1 MLPMRRARPYCCY
14 WSNQI
19 IVIASASKAIQSCVL
34 GIKNRNDGADMLAEK
49 YNDITVKITGHI
61 AEIEIH
67 ALPNNHVS
75 VDLIRDLA
83 NAIEAADADTRV
95 RAIVL
100 CSEGKVFCGGAD
112 LVASDGLLTGKT
124 SNVNP
129 LYVEAVRLFSAAT
142 PVVAAVQGAAIGAG
156 LGLALVADFRIVA
169 PEARFAANFV
179 KLGFHPGFGITHTL
193 PRLIGAQR
201 ASLMCQTGRRVKAEE
216 ALQWGLADELVPH
229 SELRARAHALA
240 AEIAENAPLAVV
252 ATRKTLRAGL
262 AAAVKAATD
271 HELSV
276 QGVRMQT
283 ADFAEGVKAVQER
296 RIGNFTGR

>member
-1 MLPMRRARPYCCY
+1 
-14 WSNQI
+14 
-19 IVIASASKAIQSCVL
+19 
-34 GIKNRNDGADMLAEK
+34 MLAET
-49 YNDITVKITGHI
+49 YNDITVKVTGHV

-83 NAIEAADADTRV
+83 NAFEAADKDARV

-112 LVASDGLLTGKT
+112 LVRRDGLITGKS

-129 LYVEAVRLFSAAT
+129 LYVEAVRLFSCAT

-156 LGLALVADFRIVA
+156 LGLAMVADFRVAA

-179 KLGFHPGFGITHTL
+179 KLGFHPGFGLTHTL
-193 PRLIGAQR
+193 PRVIGVQR
-201 ASLMCQTGRRVKAEE
+201 ASLLFQTGRRVKGEE
-216 ALQWGLADELVPH
+216 ALAMGLVDELVPLAD
-229 SELRARAHALA
+229 LRSRAHALA

-252 ATRKTLRAGL
+252 DTRATLRQGL

-271 HELSV
+271 HELAV
-276 QGVRMQT
+276 QAVLMKT
-283 ADFAEGVKAVQER
+283 EDFAEGVKAVQER
-296 RIGNFTGR
+296 RAGRFTGQ

>member
-1 MLPMRRARPYCCY
+1 
-14 WSNQI
+14 
-19 IVIASASKAIQSCVL
+19 
-34 GIKNRNDGADMLAEK
+34 MLAEK
-49 YNDITVKITGHI
+49 YNAITATVTGHV

-67 ALPNNHVS
+67 AAPNNHVS
-75 VDLIRDLA
+75 VDLVRDLA
-83 NAIEAADADTRV
+83 DAFEAADRDNRV

-112 LVASDGLLTGKT
+112 LVRRDGLITGKT

-129 LYVEAVRLFSAAT
+129 LYVEAVRLFSCAT

-156 LGLALVADFRIVA
+156 LGLAMVADFRVAA

-179 KLGFHPGFGITHTL
+179 KLGFHPGFGLTHTL
-193 PRLIGAQR
+193 QRVIGAQQ
-201 ASLMCQTGRRVKAEE
+201 AGLMFQTGRRLKGEE
-216 ALQWGLADELVPH
+216 ALAIGLVDELAPL
-229 SELRARAHALA
+229 EALRARAHALA

-252 ATRKTLRAGL
+252 ATRATMRAGL

-271 HELSV
+271 HELAV
-276 QGVRMQT
+276 QGELMKT

-296 RIGNFTGR
+296 RAGNFTGT

>member
-1 MLPMRRARPYCCY
+1 ML
-14 WSNQI
+14 
-19 IVIASASKAIQSCVL
+19 K
-34 GIKNRNDGADMLAEK
+34 EK
-49 YNDITVKITGHI
+49 YGDISVTLSGHV
-61 AEIEIH
+61 AEVEIH

-75 VDLIRDLA
+75 VDLMRDLA
-83 NAIEAADADTRV
+83 NAFDDCDASSDA

-112 LVASDGLLTGKT
+112 LVRRDGLITGKT

-129 LYVEAVRLFSAAT
+129 LYVEAVRLFSCAT
-142 PVVAAVQGAAIGAG
+142 PIVAAVQGAAIGAG

-179 KLGFHPGFGITHTL
+179 KLGFHPGFGLTHTL
-193 PRLIGAQR
+193 PRLIGQQR
-201 ASLMCQTGRRVKAEE
+201 ASLMMQTGRRVKAEE
-216 ALQWGLADELVPH
+216 ALAIGLADEMAPL

-252 ATRKTLRAGL
+252 ATRATLRGNL

-271 HELSV
+271 HELAV
-276 QGVRMQT
+276 QGELMKT

-296 RIGNFTGR
+296 RVGNFTGK